1 MLDLKDERLA
11 MQNVMMIRTF
21 SPCCTEE
28 AFCMHSWGRNYSDFV
43 LVCENPPP
51 LSGNQGLVDV

>member
-21 SPCCTEE
+21 LHVAQKKGFACILEVETILILFWSVRTPLPCLGTKV
-28 AFCMHSWGRNYSDFV
+28 W
-43 LVCENPPP
+43 
-51 LSGNQGLVDV
+51 